1 MFNSP
6 SHACCGV
13 LAGLAAAAM
22 LLLAHAAYAASA
34 HVPAAGNA
42 TTPTNSRHTGPLERR
57 CDPPPYPRRAVTV
70 APRGQ
75 GARP

>member
-1 MFNSP
+1 MFNLS
-6 SHACCGV
+6 SHTCRGAI
-13 LAGLAAAAM
+13 AGLAAAAM

-42 TTPTNSRHTGPLERR
+42 TTATNSRHTGSLARR
-57 CDPPPYPRRAVTV
+57 CDPPPCPRRAVTV
-70 APRGQ
+70 LPKGQ